1 MRNTSIPTILIG
13 SATVIILALF
23 SCARQISEPIYKPI
37 NIQPRVDSIRY
48 SAANIKRADSLISVL
63 LDLKLAPIQIQEDE
77 PSRNQHS
84 PIKFS
89 AYDMQHVRT
98 NNHRPFK
105 EQDTVLVQLKNEFS
119 NPLPNA
125 KLISQYMGRR
135 RSHTGVDLKTKAN
148 DTIKSAFDGKV
159 RLAKRY
165 GAYGNVIVIR
175 HYNGLETVYS
185 HNSKNLVKA
194 GDEVKSGQPI
204 GLTGRT
210 GRATTEHLHFEVRV
224 KGKHVNPNL
233 FFNFTGQE
241 IEEDKMYL
249 IKRPGDNFVIRTPRD
264 IAKVSKKSTTKSSTL
279 KSSTATNTANTTTST
294 TTAQSDT
301 EVYYI
306 VKSGD
311 SLDKIA
317 RKTGS
322 SVNNIC
328 ELNDIKKTTVLRI
341 GRKLRVK

>member
-1 MRNTSIPTILIG
+1 
-13 SATVIILALF
+13 
-23 SCARQISEPIYKPI
+23 
-37 NIQPRVDSIRY
+37 
-48 SAANIKRADSLISVL
+48 
-63 LDLKLAPIQIQEDE
+63 
-77 PSRNQHS
+77 
-84 PIKFS
+84 
-89 AYDMQHVRT
+89 
-98 NNHRPFK
+98 
-105 EQDTVLVQLKNEFS
+105 
-119 NPLPNA
+119 
-125 KLISQYMGRR
+125 
-135 RSHTGVDLKTKAN
+135 
-148 DTIKSAFDGKV
+148 
-159 RLAKRY
+159 
-165 GAYGNVIVIR
+165 
-175 HYNGLETVYS
+175 
-185 HNSKNLVKA
+185 
-194 GDEVKSGQPI
+194 
-204 GLTGRT
+204 RT

-264 IAKVSKKSTTKSSTL
+264 ITKGSKKSATKSTTL
-279 KSSTATNTANTTTST
+279 KSATTASTASTTTST
-294 TTAQSDT
+294 ATAQSDT
-301 EVYYI
+301 EVYYV

>member
-1 MRNTSIPTILIG
+1 MRNTSIPALLIG
-13 SATVIILALF
+13 TATVVILALF
-23 SCARQISEPIYKPI
+23 SCARQISEPIHKPI
-37 NIQPRVDSIRY
+37 NIQPKVDSIRY
-48 SAANIKRADSLISVL
+48 SAANIQRADSLISVL
-63 LDLKLAPIQIQEDE
+63 LDLKLASIQQQDDE
-77 PSRNQHS
+77 PQKSQHA
-84 PIKFS
+84 PIKFN

-105 EQDTVLVQLKNEFS
+105 EKDTVLVQLKNEFS

-148 DTIKSAFDGKV
+148 DTIRSAFDGKV

-194 GDEVKSGQPI
+194 GDEVRSGQPI

-249 IKRPGDNFVIRTPRD
+249 VKRPGDNFVIRTPRD
-264 IAKVSKKSTTKSSTL
+264 ITKISKKPTTKSPTLKSTTSAIT
-279 KSSTATNTANTTTST
+279 STAIPTTST
-294 TTAQSDT
+294 VQSET

-322 SVNNIC
+322 SINKIC
-328 ELNDIKKTTVLRI
+328 ELNDIKKTTVLGI